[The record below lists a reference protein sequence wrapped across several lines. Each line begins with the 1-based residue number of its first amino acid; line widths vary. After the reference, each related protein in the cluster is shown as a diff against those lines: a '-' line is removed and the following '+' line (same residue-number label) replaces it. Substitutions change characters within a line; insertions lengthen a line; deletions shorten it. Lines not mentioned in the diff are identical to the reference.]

1 MGLIDLKTDLKSLR
15 YGKDTLGGGYSGQP
29 YIQTPIPDSFNNLGA
44 NEDFI
49 LRGGIN
55 AVRDS
60 LTDIKRLGKM
70 FIDTKSPN
78 GLLFIAKQQLL
89 SRTAVRTQT
98 SGRTL
103 NEGIYSPLNTLAQAG
118 VIAGGYHLNKQG
130 LNPFAQTG
138 AYATGDNNL
147 YLYNAKVTPFQ
158 SSEDNRLVNLY
169 LPSLDPKTLKT
180 PKDYGIG
187 IKLNNGENV
196 MTYTGGPGSLLGIG
210 NTNIRYVSPINRTG
224 LNNYQAKDPVLKNYF
239 YGKYISK
246 NNPDSLKYYKTLTL
260 IGDQSKNNGVS
271 GKYSRLTNKPINNYF
286 NFLGAQIDTYNHNVY
301 ELATEGNTWPK
312 NSPLINAQNTY
323 TYNQQDIIQTEN
335 NIGKLTS
342 SPKIQDFRAILR
354 DKSNTNPQSIT
365 KEFATAAGQLSTS
378 LPYSGEGAQNFEKR
392 VNIGDPG
399 QRGNNTYSD
408 YAKGVRNKQNPNA
421 GSAYASFGTTPGG
434 LDRIN
439 SIPIYR
445 SKAVTTDDV
454 VNDFVKFRIAV
465 IDNNSP
471 EFKTFMHFRAFLG
484 PISDSYS
491 ADWNGFNYLGRGEKF
506 YTYSGFDRKISL
518 SWTVAAQS
526 KEELIPM
533 YKKLNYLAS
542 TLAPDYSPKGYMRG
556 NLVQLTIGG
565 YLYEQ
570 PGFITGLTYEMG
582 EDSPWEIGIGTTET
596 PNDSSVK
603 ELTQIIRVTGF
614 SFTPIHNFV
623 PRKQQL
629 TFTNKN
635 TTDSVSDDT
644 GFVQSYDNERF
655 IALSNGVNNNYDN

>member
-29 YIQTPIPDSFNNLGA
+29 YIQTPIPDSFNDLGA

-169 LPSLDPKTLKT
+169 DLTSNSRN
-180 PKDYGIG
+180 G
-187 IKLNNGENV
+187 IKKDGTTLNNGINV
-196 MTYTGGPGSLLGIG
+196 MTYTGGPGSILGVG
-210 NTNIRYVSPINRTG
+210 NTGIRYQNEKNRTF
-224 LNNYQAKDPVLKNYF
+224 LTTP
-239 YGKYISK
+239 SK
-246 NNPDSLKYYKTLTL
+246 NASFANNTWVYNSTLTS
-260 IGDQSKNNGVS
+260 GSVSNKNN
-271 GKYSRLTNKPINNYF
+271 
-286 NFLGAQIDTYNHNVY
+286 
-301 ELATEGNTWPK
+301 
-312 NSPLINAQNTY
+312 
-323 TYNQQDIIQTEN
+323 
-335 NIGKLTS
+335 S
-342 SPKIQDFRAILR
+342 SPNVQDFRKILR
-354 DKSNTNPQSIT
+354 EKLGITTTEGKNATNSG
-365 KEFATAAGQLSTS
+365 ATPFSQD
-378 LPYSGEGAQNFEKR
+378 YNINGAVNFTQR

-399 QRGNNTYSD
+399 QRGAKSYAD
-408 YAKGVRNKQNPNA
+408 YTKGVLIENSTDSPYGNI
-421 GSAYASFGTTPGG
+421 GGTPAG
-434 LDRIN
+434 LDKIN
-439 SIPIYR
+439 SLPIYR
-445 SKAVTTDDV
+445 SEAVDTTQPI
-454 VNDFVKFRIAV
+454 NDFVKFRIAV
-465 IDNNSP
+465 IDNDNP
-471 EFKTFMHFRAFLG
+471 NFKTFMHFRAFLG
-484 PISDSYS
+484 PISDSYN
-491 ADWNGFNYLGRGEKF
+491 ATWNSFQYLGRGEQF
-506 YTYSGFDRKISL
+506 YTYGGFTRQISL

-526 KEELIPM
+526 KQELIPM

-542 TLAPDYSPKGYMRG
+542 TLAPDYSPNGYMRG

-582 EDSPWEIGIGTTET
+582 EDSPWEIGIGTTPGSEDGT
-596 PNDSSVK
+596 VK
-603 ELTQIIRVTGF
+603 ELAQIIRVTGF
-614 SFTPIHNFV
+614 SFTPIQNFI

-629 TFTNKN
+629 QFSTN
-635 TTDSVSDDT
+635 TTQTTGDDT
-644 GFVQSYDNERF
+644 GFVSSYPGDQRF
-655 IALSNGVNNNYDN
+655 IALANGPNVDNNNYGNNDTSN